1 MKSLI
6 IHMSTST
13 ARHANVARLLQDLPD
28 AQVVEAVNGRDPTQV
43 ADVCT
48 HSGNLHS
55 PSYPFALT
63 PAEIGVFQ
71 SHRKCWQMIVDQGW
85 NYAMIVEDDLAVS
98 RPELDRALQLIHQNM
113 TPDMYLRLPPKMRE
127 LPADVVA
134 RDGDMAL
141 ILPKRIGL
149 QCCCQVVGRDAAQR
163 LLDGS
168 TQIDRPVDTWLQM
181 HWVTGQKLHALLPN
195 GLSEIANQIGGSTI
209 QQKTRTSG
217 KLMRELKRAWYRTQ
231 VKLRPQRA

>member
-1 MKSLI
+1 MNSLI

-43 ADVCT
+43 ADVRT

-85 NYAMIVEDDLAVS
+85 DYAMIVEDDLAVS

-209 QQKTRTSG
+209 QQKN
-217 KLMRELKRAWYRTQ
+217 
-231 VKLRPQRA
+231 PHQRQADAGIQAGVVSHAG